1 MTGPETVLQ
10 RDFYVRPTLK
20 VARDLI
26 GSVLVH
32 ESHGGTTAGMIVEVE
47 AYIGESDPACH
58 ASTGFTDRNAP
69 LYGPPG
75 SAYVY
80 LNYGVHHL
88 FNVVTESEG
97 MPSAVLIRA
106 MEPLKGLDLMR
117 DRRLGRR
124 QNLKTRIPKTQLCC
138 GPGNVTRA
146 MGINLKENRTDLS
159 GDRLFVQAC
168 KNPSS
173 RSVVWS
179 RRIGISVG
187 VDTLWRCYIPRNQY
201 VSGRI

>member
-1 MTGPETVLQ
+1 VSVLEMVLQ

-20 VARDLI
+20 VAHDLI

-32 ESHGGTTAGMIVEVE
+32 ESHGGITAGMIVEVE
-47 AYIGESDPACH
+47 AYIGEADPACH
-58 ASTGFTDRNAP
+58 AATGFSDRNAP

-80 LNYGVHHL
+80 LSYGVHNL
-88 FNVVTESEG
+88 FNVVTEPEG

-106 MEPLKGLDLMR
+106 VEPLEGLDLMR
-117 DRRLGRR
+117 DRRLGGKK
-124 QNLKTRIPKTQLCC
+124 NPKKRIHETLLCC
-138 GPGNVTRA
+138 GPGNLTRA

-159 GDRLFVQAC
+159 GGRLFIQVC
-168 KNPSS
+168 KNPSA

-179 RRIGISVG
+179 RRIGISAG
-187 VDTLWRCYIPRNQY
+187 VDALWRCYIPQNQY
-201 VSGRI
+201 VSG